1 MNTELQLKLAE
12 VTPDWSKEKK
22 DKTEFDQMISELVQ
36 KYFREMKEFFN
47 SREGNL
53 FGGTAFQWGE
63 ALTEMLNK
71 EMKRGVFQDK
81 RLGKKDKGKFPV
93 FNSLHLLLGK
103 HEFWISKQGA
113 IIWVCVIADFNMPT
127 V

>member
-1 MNTELQLKLAE
+1 MLTELQLKLTE

-22 DKTEFDQMISELVQ
+22 DKAEFDQMISELVA
-36 KYFREMKEFFN
+36 KYFLEMKDLFD

-63 ALTEMLNK
+63 VLTEMLNK
-71 EMKRGVFQDK
+71 ETKRSVFQDK
-81 RLGKKDKGKFPV
+81 RPGRKDRGNFPV

-103 HEFWISKQGA
+103 HEFWISKQGS
-113 IIWVCVIADFNMPT
+113 IIYVCVIADFNMPT